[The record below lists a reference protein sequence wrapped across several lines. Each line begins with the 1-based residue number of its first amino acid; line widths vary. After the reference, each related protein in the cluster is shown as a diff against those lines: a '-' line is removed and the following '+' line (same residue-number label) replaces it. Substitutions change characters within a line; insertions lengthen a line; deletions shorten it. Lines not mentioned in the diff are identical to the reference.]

1 MTISDT
7 RVINHAELRGQIAQ
21 LFTEQ
26 LHIEVPAY
34 DTDLLEAGVL
44 DSLKF
49 VELLVYLEQQ
59 FGTQVSLNEFEWD
72 NFRWINGIRS
82 VHDPTIGTR
91 ETAY

>member
-26 LHIEVPAY
+26 LSIEVPAY

-72 NFRWINGIRS
+72 NFRSIDQIAQFMIRRS
-82 VHDPTIGTR
+82 VR

>member
-7 RVINHAELRGQIAQ
+7 RLIKHAELRGQIAQ

-26 LHIEVPAY
+26 LSIEVPAY
-34 DTDLLEAGVL
+34 DTDLLDAGVL

-72 NFRWINGIRS
+72 NFRSIDRIAQFMIRRS
-82 VHDPTIGTR
+82 VR

>member
-26 LHIEVPAY
+26 LSIEVPAY

-49 VELLVYLEQQ
+49 VQLLVYLEQQ

-72 NFRWINGIRS
+72 NFRWIDQIAQFMIRRS
-82 VHDPTIGTR
+82 VR